1 MVVLGTVAVY
11 YGPTVAELVKDPE
24 DLVEAIQSYG
34 HWGALIFI
42 GIQIFQIVLPPIP
55 GRVVQIAG
63 GYIFGL
69 WLGTLYL
76 VIGSLLGSFI
86 AFYAARVIGFPL
98 VEAFVPPDKFERLNE
113 VMERSKTDFAV
124 FLAFFIPAFP
134 KDLLTY
140 VAGLTPVSGPRFVLC
155 GFMGRFPGMVMSV
168 LVGNS
173 LREEDYGLVILIASL
188 MVIILLVSFWKRKW
202 IASKLSKRGV
212 ESGPTSE

>member
-1 MVVLGTVAVY
+1 M
-11 YGPTVAELVKDPE
+11 KDPE

-98 VEAFVPPDKFERLNE
+98 VEAFVPP
-113 VMERSKTDFAV
+113 
-124 FLAFFIPAFP
+124 
-134 KDLLTY
+134 
-140 VAGLTPVSGPRFVLC
+140 G
-155 GFMGRFPGMVMSV
+155 
-168 LVGNS
+168 
-173 LREEDYGLVILIASL
+173 
-188 MVIILLVSFWKRKW
+188 
-202 IASKLSKRGV
+202 
-212 ESGPTSE
+212 